1 MIPTPPPEYIFSI
14 PTPFPVPTPSVGM
27 EFAAA
32 LTDLNNLEVMVSS
45 FQSYF
50 ILQAQNGLLTRF
62 IFFVFLAA
70 LIVAW
75 VTSFVSRRSNRV

>member
-14 PTPFPVPTPSVGM
+14 PTPFPVPTPM
-27 EFAAA
+27 ANDFAEA
-32 LTDLNNLEVMVSS
+32 LTNVENLEVIISA

-50 ILQAQNGLLTRF
+50 ILQVQNGLLTRF

-75 VTSFVSRRSNRV
+75 VTSFVSQRSNRV

>member
-1 MIPTPPPEYIFSI
+1 MVPTPPPDYIFSI
-14 PTPFPVPTPSVGM
+14 PTPFPVPTPMASD
-27 EFAAA
+27 FADA
-32 LTDLNNLEVMVSS
+32 LTNVEHLEIVVSA

-50 ILQAQNGLLTRF
+50 ILQAQNGLLMRY

-75 VTSFVSRRSNRV
+75 ITSFVSRRSNRV